1 MTLLSHVPCLSAG
14 YGDEMCK
21 CSHTSCSIFKNAYYY
36 LYPFNIEYSL
46 FASAMAYVL
55 WKNVGRALNKHG
67 HHHIKFRLKDVF
79 VGPLAG
85 VLLVVAGL
93 ATFIIYEVEILKD
106 DRDDEKTDK
115 VLMMHFVM
123 NIVIVIL
130 MSVTTVIGCAMHKV
144 DHREHVSDKNPTR
157 SLDVGL
163 LVGAS
168 LGQFIISYFT
178 IVAMVATG
186 AKGLLNGLSLTEA
199 ILMVIQLGLQNFF
212 IIEGLHR
219 EPFHE
224 VKTVATVVSNPYV
237 KQSSKELSSLEGSD
251 KKSSQAHEGHSH
263 AAEHRPKLLW
273 KRRVLKEVCA
283 FLLLG
288 NVIVSINSVTQSNS
302 LVSATPNTQ
311 PILSFLC

>member
-1 MTLLSHVPCLSAG
+1 MTLLSYVPCLSAG

-55 WKNVGRALNKHG
+55 WKNVGRVLNKHG

-106 DRDDEKTDK
+106 DDKKTDK

-130 MSVTTVIGCAMHKV
+130 MSVTTVIGCAMYKV

-168 LGQFIISYFT
+168 LGQFTISYFT

-186 AKGLLNGLSLTEA
+186 AKGLLNGLSLTGA

-237 KQSSKELSSLEGSD
+237 QQSSKELSSLEGSD
-251 KKSSQAHEGHSH
+251 KKQSQAHAGHSH

-302 LVSATPNTQ
+302 LILKTPNAQ
-311 PILSFLC
+311 PVLSFLC